1 MGELIIV
8 IILLVFIIIFKVLID
23 YCGYCRQKRVVK
35 GLKTEWAYQRKRL
48 EKLWEK

>member
-8 IILLVFIIIFKVLID
+8 IVLLVFIIIFKVSID
-23 YCGYCRQKRVVK
+23 YCEYRRQKRVVK
-35 GLKTEWAYQRKRL
+35 GLKTEWSRQRKRL